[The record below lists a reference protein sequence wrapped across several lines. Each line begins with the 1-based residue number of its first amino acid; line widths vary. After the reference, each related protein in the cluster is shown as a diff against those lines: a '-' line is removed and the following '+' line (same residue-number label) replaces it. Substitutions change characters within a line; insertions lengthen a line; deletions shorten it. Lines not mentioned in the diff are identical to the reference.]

1 MPDEPLKLGD
11 VLAQERTSMA
21 AERTLMAWVR
31 TSLSLTGFGFTIY
44 KFLQSLQ
51 AEGVAGRMRPGGPRK
66 LGLFLIGM
74 GAFPLILAMVQH
86 WHLMK
91 RLGKKGRAIVFGPTF
106 LMAVLVALLGIGL
119 FSTVLVR
126 FELF

>member
-11 VLAQERTSMA
+11 ALAQERTAMA

-31 TSLSLTGFGFTIY
+31 TSLSLIGFGFTIY

-51 AEGVAGRMRPGGPRK
+51 AEGTATRMGPGGPRK
-66 LGLFLIGM
+66 LGLFLIGL
-74 GAFPLILAMVQH
+74 GAFPLVLAMVQH
-86 WHLMK
+86 WHLMQ
-91 RLGKKGRAIVFGPTF
+91 RMGKTRRAILLGPTF

-119 FSTVLVR
+119 FSTMLAR